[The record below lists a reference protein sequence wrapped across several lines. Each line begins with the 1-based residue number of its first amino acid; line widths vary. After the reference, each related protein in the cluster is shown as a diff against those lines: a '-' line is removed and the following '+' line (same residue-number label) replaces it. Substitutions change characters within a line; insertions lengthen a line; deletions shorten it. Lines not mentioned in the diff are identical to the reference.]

1 MPSKHPNITRLDN
14 GREKGWIV
22 KVNYQNKSLRKL
34 LSDKKHGGKKKA
46 FEAAQELR
54 LEYLKELGKPDTKR
68 RILGSNPH
76 NTSGIRG
83 VRKIWKGTVEVYEV
97 NWQAEPGKTAR
108 TTFSVKKYGEEE
120 ARRKAIELRQQK
132 ELEIYGAQITE
143 S

>member
-22 KVNYQNKSLRKL
+22 KVNYQNESKRKL
-34 LSDKKHGGKKKA
+34 VSDKKHGGKKKA
-46 FEAAQELR
+46 FEFAQELR
-54 LEYLKELGKPDTKR
+54 QEFLQELGKPDTKR

-97 NWQAEPGKTAR
+97 NWQAAPGKTAR
-108 TTFSVKKYGEEE
+108 TTFSVKKYGEKE
-120 ARRKAIELRQQK
+120 ARRLAISLRK
-132 ELEIYGAQITE
+132 EKEIEIYGAALAK
-143 S
+143 